1 MCAFVLFW
9 VSFPDAWT
17 AFASSEGGGRQ
28 SPNKKT
34 NTNSNP
40 VNKKTHATV
49 MIRGQYM
56 NPLAGAA
63 QNWQKYFFRGH
74 MFAYN
79 KQQHAYIC

>member
-17 AFASSEGGGRQ
+17 AFASSEGRGGGRQ

-49 MIRGQYM
+49 RGQYIRKIYR
-56 NPLAGAA
+56 LFHG
-63 QNWQKYFFRGH
+63 
-74 MFAYN
+74 
-79 KQQHAYIC
+79 KQWSVPGLFVY

>member
-49 MIRGQYM
+49 RGQYIHVLKFLM
-56 NPLAGAA
+56 LVCGACM
-63 QNWQKYFFRGH
+63 KSKLLRFLL
-74 MFAYN
+74 
-79 KQQHAYIC
+79 

>member
-17 AFASSEGGGRQ
+17 AFASSEGGGEAESQ
-28 SPNKKT
+28 QKT

-49 MIRGQYM
+49 RGQYIRKIYR
-56 NPLAGAA
+56 LFHG
-63 QNWQKYFFRGH
+63 
-74 MFAYN
+74 
-79 KQQHAYIC
+79 KQWSVPGLFVY

>member
-17 AFASSEGGGRQ
+17 AFASSEGGEGGRQ

-49 MIRGQYM
+49 RGQYIRKIYR
-56 NPLAGAA
+56 LFHG
-63 QNWQKYFFRGH
+63 
-74 MFAYN
+74 
-79 KQQHAYIC
+79 KQWSVPGLFVY

>member
-17 AFASSEGGGRQ
+17 AFASSEEGGGWRQ

-49 MIRGQYM
+49 RGQYIRKIYR
-56 NPLAGAA
+56 LFHG
-63 QNWQKYFFRGH
+63 
-74 MFAYN
+74 
-79 KQQHAYIC
+79 KQWSVPGLFVY

>member
-17 AFASSEGGGRQ
+17 AFASSEGGGGRV
-28 SPNKKT
+28 PTKKT

-49 MIRGQYM
+49 RGQYIRKIYC
-56 NPLAGAA
+56 LFHG
-63 QNWQKYFFRGH
+63 
-74 MFAYN
+74 
-79 KQQHAYIC
+79 KQWSVPGLFVY